1 MGMARRGGYTLIE
14 LLAVV
19 AIISIAAALA
29 LPSSHP
35 VAEARAD
42 AAATEVA
49 LALRFARDEARRTGQ
64 MRLFDC
70 RQAANA
76 IAVYGIDAGGP
87 DAIASRTPVP
97 HPATRAPYSMALSTL
112 PATNTMAL
120 ISCTFTFAD
129 NTSSATLAFDNT
141 GTPLRG
147 LGPAAARTQALRS
160 GSVVLGAG
168 NTRRS
173 IAVDGSGRITIS

>member
-1 MGMARRGGYTLIE
+1 MARPGGYTLIE

-19 AIISIAAALA
+19 AIVSIAAALA

-64 MRLFDC
+64 PRLFDC

-76 IAVYGIDAGGP
+76 IAVYGIDDAGP
-87 DAIASRTPVP
+87 EASASGIPVL
-97 HPATRAPYSMALSTL
+97 HPASGASYNMTLGAL
-112 PATNTMAL
+112 PAANTMAL
-120 ISCTFTFAD
+120 ISCTFTFVD
-129 NTSSATLAFDNT
+129 NASAATLAFDGAGN
-141 GTPLRG
+141 PVRG
-147 LGPAAARTQALRS
+147 LGKAAARTQALRS

-173 IAVDGSGRITIS
+173 ITVDGSGRITIS